1 MSKLKALNFIT
12 APKTIND
19 PVVRRRAKL
28 MERLQLQ
35 IDLFANPLL
44 KITEQRWQ
52 QSPDGTKQ
60 LLPRH
65 KRIKR
70 WWRTD
75 LTGNTTLIVRYGARP
90 IEFAPGKTAIAVGDK
105 DRVPEVLS
113 AVLAATAAGELDA
126 LFPVSAALTGTGTGK
141 KLAQAKR

>member
-1 MSKLKALNFIT
+1 MSKLKALNFIA

-28 MERLQLQ
+28 MERVRLQ
-35 IDLFANPLL
+35 IQLYENPEL
-44 KITEQRWQ
+44 KITEQKWQ
-52 QSPDGTKQ
+52 QAPDGTKQ

-75 LTGNTTLIVRYGARP
+75 HLGNTTLVVRYGAKP

-105 DRVPEVLS
+105 NRVPEVLN

-126 LFPVSAALTGTGTGK
+126 LFPTSAALTGAGK
-141 KLAQAKR
+141 LLRKSK

>member
-1 MSKLKALNFIT
+1 MSKLKALNFIA

-28 MERLQLQ
+28 MERVRLQ
-35 IDLFANPLL
+35 IQLFENPEL
-44 KITEQRWQ
+44 KITEQKWQ
-52 QSPDGTKQ
+52 QALDGTKQ

-75 LTGNTTLIVRYGARP
+75 HLGNTTLVVRYGAKP

-105 DRVPEVLS
+105 NRVPEVLN

-126 LFPVSAALTGTGTGK
+126 LFPASHTLRVAGK
-141 KLAQAKR
+141 PLRKSK

>member
-1 MSKLKALNFIT
+1 MSKLKALNFIP

-35 IDLFANPLL
+35 IDLFANPEL

-52 QSPDGTKQ
+52 QTPDGSKQ

-75 LTGNTTLIVRYGARP
+75 ITGNTTLVIRYGAKP
-90 IEFAPGKTAIAVGDK
+90 IEFAPGKTAIAVGEK
-105 DRVPEVLS
+105 NRVTEVLC
-113 AVLAATAAGELDA
+113 AVLAATAAGELDT
-126 LFPVSAALTGTGTGK
+126 LFPVSAALMGAGK
-141 KLAQAKR
+141 KLSRTRKE

>member
-52 QSPDGTKQ
+52 QIPDGTKQ

-75 LTGNTTLIVRYGARP
+75 ITGNTTLVIRYGAKP

-126 LFPVSAALTGTGTGK
+126 LFPVSAALSGTGK
-141 KLAQAKR
+141 KLAQLKR

>member
-19 PVVRRRAKL
+19 PIVRRRAKL

-35 IDLFANPLL
+35 IELFANPEL
-44 KITEQRWQ
+44 KITEQKWQ
-52 QSPDGTKQ
+52 QTPDGTKQ

-75 LTGNTTLIVRYGARP
+75 HLGQTTLVVRYGAKP

-105 DRVPEVLS
+105 NCVPEVLS

-126 LFPVSAALTGTGTGK
+126 LFPASTALSVARK
-141 KLAQAKR
+141 KQVQIKKQ

>member
-1 MSKLKALNFIT
+1 MSKLKALNFIP

-35 IDLFANPLL
+35 IDLFANPEL
-44 KITEQRWQ
+44 KITQQTWQ
-52 QSPDGTKQ
+52 QTPDGTKQ

-65 KRIKR
+65 KCIKR

-75 LTGNTTLIVRYGARP
+75 HLGQTTLVIRYGAKP

-105 DRVPEVLS
+105 QRVPEVLN

-126 LFPVSAALTGTGTGK
+126 LFPTSVALRGAGK
-141 KLAQAKR
+141 RMAVTKKA

>member
-1 MSKLKALNFIT
+1 
-12 APKTIND
+12 
-19 PVVRRRAKL
+19 

-35 IDLFANPLL
+35 IDLFANPEL
-44 KITEQRWQ
+44 KITQQTWQ
-52 QSPDGTKQ
+52 QTPDGTKQ

-75 LTGNTTLIVRYGARP
+75 HLGQTTLVVRYGAKP

-105 DRVPEVLS
+105 NRVPEVLS

-126 LFPVSAALTGTGTGK
+126 LFPASQALRAVGKRVAAAK
-141 KLAQAKR
+141 KA

>member
-1 MSKLKALNFIT
+1 MSKLKSLNFIP

-28 MERLQLQ
+28 MERIRLQQ
-35 IDLFANPLL
+35 ELFANPEL
-44 KITEQRWQ
+44 KITQQTWQ
-52 QSPDGTKQ
+52 QAPDGTKQ

-75 LTGNTTLIVRYGARP
+75 HTGNTTLVVRYGAKP

-105 DRVPEVLS
+105 QRVPEVLN

-126 LFPVSAALTGTGTGK
+126 LFPASVALRGAGK
-141 KLAQAKR
+141 RMAMTKKA

>member
-1 MSKLKALNFIT
+1 MSKLKALNFIP
-12 APKTIND
+12 APKTILD

-28 MERLQLQ
+28 MERLRLQ
-35 IDLFANPLL
+35 IELFANPEL

-52 QSPDGTKQ
+52 QTPDGTKQ

-75 LTGNTTLIVRYGARP
+75 YLGHTTLVVRYGAKP

-105 DRVPEVLS
+105 NRVPEVLN
-113 AVLAATAAGELDA
+113 AVLAATAAGELDV
-126 LFPVSAALTGTGTGK
+126 LFPASSTLRGAGKRVAAAK
-141 KLAQAKR
+141 KS

>member
-1 MSKLKALNFIT
+1 MSKLKALNFIA

-19 PVVRRRAKL
+19 PIVRRRAKL

-35 IDLFANPLL
+35 IDLFANPEL
-44 KITEQRWQ
+44 KITQQTWQ
-52 QSPDGTKQ
+52 QTPDGTKQ

-75 LTGNTTLIVRYGARP
+75 HLGQTTLVVRYGAKP

-105 DRVPEVLS
+105 NRVPEVLS

-126 LFPVSAALTGTGTGK
+126 LFPASQALRAVGKRVAAAK
-141 KLAQAKR
+141 KA

>member
-1 MSKLKALNFIT
+1 MSKLKALNFIP

-28 MERLQLQ
+28 MERLRLQ
-35 IDLFANPLL
+35 MELFANPEL
-44 KITEQRWQ
+44 KITQQTWQ
-52 QSPDGTKQ
+52 QTPDGTKQ

-75 LTGNTTLIVRYGARP
+75 HLGQTTLVIRYGAKP

-105 DRVPEVLS
+105 QRVPEVLN
-113 AVLAATAAGELDA
+113 AVLAATAAGELDS
-126 LFPVSAALTGTGTGK
+126 LFPASNALRGAGK
-141 KLAQAKR
+141 RMAVAKKA

>member
-44 KITEQRWQ
+44 KITEQ
-52 QSPDGTKQ
+52 
-60 LLPRH
+60 
-65 KRIKR
+65 
-70 WWRTD
+70 
-75 LTGNTTLIVRYGARP
+75 
-90 IEFAPGKTAIAVGDK
+90 
-105 DRVPEVLS
+105 
-113 AVLAATAAGELDA
+113 
-126 LFPVSAALTGTGTGK
+126 
-141 KLAQAKR
+141 

>member
-1 MSKLKALNFIT
+1 MSKLKALNFIV

-35 IDLFANPLL
+35 IDLFANPEL
-44 KITEQRWQ
+44 KIIQHTWQ
-52 QSPDGTKQ
+52 QTPDGTKQ
-60 LLPRH
+60 LMPRH

-75 LTGNTTLIVRYGARP
+75 QTGNTTLVVRYGAKP

-105 DRVPEVLS
+105 NRVPEVLN
-113 AVLAATAAGELDA
+113 
-126 LFPVSAALTGTGTGK
+126 AALGGTGK
-141 KLAQAKR
+141 KLAQLKR

>member
-1 MSKLKALNFIT
+1 MSKLKALNFIA

-28 MERLQLQ
+28 MERVRLQ
-35 IDLFANPLL
+35 IQLYENPEL
-44 KITEQRWQ
+44 KITEQKWQ
-52 QSPDGTKQ
+52 QAPDGTKQ

-75 LTGNTTLIVRYGARP
+75 HLGNTTLVVRYGAKP

-105 DRVPEVLS
+105 NRVPEVLN
-113 AVLAATAAGELDA
+113 AVLAATAAGELDS
-126 LFPVSAALTGTGTGK
+126 LFPASAALTGAGK
-141 KLAQAKR
+141 PLRKSK

>member
-1 MSKLKALNFIT
+1 MSKLKALNFIP

-19 PVVRRRAKL
+19 PIVRRRAKL

-35 IDLFANPLL
+35 IDLFANPEL
-44 KITEQRWQ
+44 KIIQHTWQ
-52 QSPDGTKQ
+52 QTPDGTKQ
-60 LLPRH
+60 LMPRH

-75 LTGNTTLIVRYGARP
+75 HLGQTTLVVRYGANP

-105 DRVPEVLS
+105 NRVPEVLS

-126 LFPVSAALTGTGTGK
+126 LFPASQSLRAVGKRVAAAK
-141 KLAQAKR
+141 KA